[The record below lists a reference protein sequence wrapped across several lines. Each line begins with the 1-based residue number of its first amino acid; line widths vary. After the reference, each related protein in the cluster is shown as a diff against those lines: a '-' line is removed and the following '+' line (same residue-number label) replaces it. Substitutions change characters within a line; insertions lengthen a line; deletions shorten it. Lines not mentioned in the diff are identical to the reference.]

1 MTKIQDEKGGAKFYL
16 NAQEGKEKKKAEFYF
31 EKKSKV

>member
-16 NAQEGKEKKKAEFYF
+16 NAQEGKEKKSRILF
-31 EKKSKV
+31 EKQSKV